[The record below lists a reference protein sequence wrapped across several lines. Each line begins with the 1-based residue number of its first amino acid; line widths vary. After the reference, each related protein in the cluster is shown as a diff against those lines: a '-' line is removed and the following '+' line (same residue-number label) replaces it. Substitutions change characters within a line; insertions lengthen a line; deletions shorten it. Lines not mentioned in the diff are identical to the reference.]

1 MMNKSDKRF
10 EGQKPL
16 MPQLDKHEG
25 VQQKAPK
32 RGKVFSETDSY
43 LMDLVSR
50 STDNAILTVRK
61 QQARRS
67 WTLRITGV
75 AAGIAAIFALVFSM
89 MPGQLSHTDE
99 VPNTGV
105 AQVSKPVKPVTESV
119 AMPQQTVEDVKE
131 QALTASRNVVAN
143 KPKHH
148 AVTSEKASAEH
159 KSPIDEFL
167 NNISDEDAEELAYY
181 STPDI
186 PEY

>member
-1 MMNKSDKRF
+1 MNKSDKRI
-10 EGQKPL
+10 EGQKPF
-16 MPQLDKHEG
+16 MPLLDKHEG
-25 VQQKAPK
+25 VQQNAPK
-32 RGKVFSETDSY
+32 RGQVFSETDSY

-61 QQARRS
+61 RQTRRS
-67 WTLRITGV
+67 LALHITGV

-89 MPGQLSHTDE
+89 MPGQLSHTDQ
-99 VPNTGV
+99 VSNTGV

-119 AMPQQTVEDVKE
+119 AMPQQTVENVKE
-131 QALTASRNVVAN
+131 QTLTASRSVVAN
-143 KPKHH
+143 EPKHH
-148 AVTSEKASAEH
+148 AATSEKASAEH

-181 STPDI
+181 STPEI